1 MKKRLLMTSIGIF
14 SAALFS
20 GYSAHAQT
28 TVTTSSTTPLA
39 TSSAGDITINSG
51 DGITVSGANAV
62 TVDSNNSVTNS
73 GSITVNDASPGNGI
87 LVTGV
92 TNGVSITNSGSIT
105 VTDSTLATAIPL
117 TGGENRY
124 GIQINSASP
133 YSGTITNASGA
144 SIVVRG
150 NDSAGI
156 YLAQGGLNGSII
168 NTGAIGVTGNGS
180 FGILTNANAP
190 IAGYINITGNIT
202 SLGTTSAAG
211 VNAGAIQL
219 NGTLSG
225 QLYIDAVVR
234 ATGYFSDGVV
244 VTTRPTTLTGFSPN
258 YSQLSGPSVAIQNNI
273 ASAGYAG
280 GIFVD
285 TLGDLQSLGTAA
297 ALQIA
302 PATTSGSVEIG
313 NGSGTYGLINS
324 GAIESNGIYDGFTSN
339 ALQVGGNGGAAKID
353 GGIQNLGR
361 ILSTAY
367 AANATGITLSSGA
380 SVSSIVNSGTIN
392 STVNL
397 GFNSLAGG
405 VATAILDNGGALST
419 ITNTGV
425 ITATN
430 ASGNA
435 YALDLRGDT
444 IPVTVY
450 QNGSGTS
457 TASSLTGAVAFG
469 SAGATFNVNSGILTG
484 GIDFGSTANNT
495 LNINGATVLGP
506 LTEEAGG
513 TVAVNISNGRLAS
526 TSLSNVTL
534 KSLQVSSSGEL
545 DFATSPTGQNGSL
558 TVLGAMMVSTG
569 AKIGLEINSKITAP
583 ESFTVIQAPS
593 STFAGQ
599 AAFVAGQIPYFYNVS
614 IVTNPTAGTV
624 GFNLSDRTFAQ
635 AGVQGS
641 SSAYNA
647 VFASSYADSGI
658 RDAFS
663 TASTQQ
669 SFKNLYRQM
678 LPSYSGG
685 LFESLAQGA
694 GALVQAQTSNP
705 IVQSSTRGGGWAQQ
719 IGFGEEQSNGSAP
732 GYHGGGIGFA
742 FGWEAPASDIST
754 WGISVSYMRTSV
766 SDFDTG
772 PNNKEVGSVY
782 GTGIYWRESDGGL
795 HTDASL
801 NAGIVQM
808 NSERNFAG
816 TDLLGAAVSRTA
828 DAAWNGGLAQAHLGV
843 SYEEPVGDYFIKPSL
858 SGDYFVLYSGSSS
871 EHNGGSAFDLNV
883 ASNTGKQGSVVGGI
897 TVGTSF
903 ADGAFKWNP
912 ELMVGYKTV
921 FGGPDNITAQFA
933 SGSSFALSPASQQG
947 GAVAHVG
954 VHGGNKFS
962 DFAFEAGGEDRGEY
976 HNFDGRLVARF
987 RF

>member
-1 MKKRLLMTSIGIF
+1 MSRTVNKKRLMGTSIGVL
-14 SAALFS
+14 SVALLS
-20 GYSAHAQT
+20 CYSARAQT
-28 TVTTSSTTPLA
+28 TVSTASTTPLA

-51 DGITVSGANAV
+51 YGITVSGANAV
-62 TVDSNNSVTNS
+62 TVDSDNSVTNS

-92 TNGVSITNSGSIT
+92 TNGVSINNSGSIT
-105 VTDSTLATAIPL
+105 VTDSTLAPAIPL
-117 TGGENRY
+117 TQGENRH
-124 GIQINSASP
+124 GIQINSTSP

-144 SIVVRG
+144 SIIVRG

-156 YLAQGGLNGSII
+156 YLNQGGLNGAII
-168 NTGAIGVTGNGS
+168 NDGAIGLTGNNS

-190 IAGYINITGNIT
+190 VTGYINVTGNIT
-202 SLGTTSAAG
+202 SLGVGSG
-211 VNAGAIQL
+211 GIQL

-225 QLYIDAVVR
+225 QLYIDAIVR

-258 YSQLSGPSVAIQNNI
+258 YNLLGGPAISVLNNI
-273 ASAGYAG
+273 AGSGYGAG

-285 TLGDLQSLGTAA
+285 TSGDLQSLGTAA

-302 PATTSGSVEIG
+302 PATSSGSVEIG
-313 NGSGTYGLINS
+313 SGAGTYGLTIS
-324 GAIESNGIYDGFTSN
+324 GIVESNGIYDGFSSIG
-339 ALQVGGNGGAAKID
+339 LQVGGTGGAAIID
-353 GGIQNLGR
+353 GGIINSGR

-367 AANATGITLSSGA
+367 MANATALSIQSGA
-380 SVSSIVNSGTIN
+380 IVPNIVNSGTIN
-392 STVNL
+392 AVVGLSL
-397 GFNSLAGG
+397 NSVAGG
-405 VATAILDNGGALST
+405 VATAILDNGGALAT

-444 IPVTVY
+444 VPVTVN
-450 QNGSGTS
+450 QNGSATT
-457 TASSLTGAVAFG
+457 TASALVGAVAFG
-469 SAGATFNVNSGILTG
+469 PAGATFNVNAGTLTG

-495 LNINGATVLGP
+495 LNINGAIVLGP

-513 TVAVNISNGRLAS
+513 TTAVNILNGRLAS

-534 KSLQVSSSGEL
+534 SSLQVSSKGEL
-545 DFATSPTGQNGSL
+545 DFATSATGQNGSL
-558 TVLGAMMVSTG
+558 TVLGAMMVSSG

-593 STFAGQ
+593 GAFAGQ

-614 IVTNPTAGTV
+614 IVTNPTAGTI

-641 SSAYNA
+641 ASAYNA
-647 VFASSYADSGI
+647 VFTSSYADAGI

-663 TASTQQ
+663 GASTQQ
-669 SFKNLYRQM
+669 NFKNLYRQM

-685 LFESLAQGA
+685 LFESLAQGS
-694 GALVQAQTSNP
+694 GAIVSAQSSNP
-705 IVQSSTRGGGWAQQ
+705 IVQNSTRGGAWAQQ
-719 IGFGEEQSNGSAP
+719 IGFGEENSGGSAP

-754 WGISVSYMRTSV
+754 WGISVSYLRTSV
-766 SDFDTG
+766 SDFDNG

-782 GTGIYWRESDGGL
+782 GTGLYWRETDGGF

-816 TDLLGAAVSRTA
+816 TDLLGAAVNRTA

-858 SGDYFVLYSGSSS
+858 SGDYFVLYQGSSN

-954 VHGGNKFS
+954 VHGGNKYS